1 MLFLKPDFLRQLESE
16 VVEKRPLLL
25 TIKKTRLIDY
35 CEVNLNLAPDLELGV
50 YVPVEM
56 VITVSTGR
64 NGIILTSQNER
75 LRIKSL
81 DLLTEPQTKSLVM
94 ETNGSKVEQE
104 NGKGENN
111 PKEDKKIIEE
121 PAEKKL
127 TNADKVFCPDCK
139 TKLIFAG
146 GCHGGSCPNPDCG
159 YSSC

>member
-1 MLFLKPDFLRQLESE
+1 MNPPGGCSSAQTSSQGIQCSFLLHRSEDPKRIAKHFRATLCPRENELVGMLSCPQAEAHALDRFQKDFQEINKGYHGLFF
-16 VVEKRPLLL
+16 K
-25 TIKKTRLIDY
+25 
-35 CEVNLNLAPDLELGV
+35 
-50 YVPVEM
+50 
-56 VITVSTGR
+56 
-64 NGIILTSQNER
+64 
-75 LRIKSL
+75 
-81 DLLTEPQTKSLVM
+81 
-94 ETNGSKVEQE
+94 E